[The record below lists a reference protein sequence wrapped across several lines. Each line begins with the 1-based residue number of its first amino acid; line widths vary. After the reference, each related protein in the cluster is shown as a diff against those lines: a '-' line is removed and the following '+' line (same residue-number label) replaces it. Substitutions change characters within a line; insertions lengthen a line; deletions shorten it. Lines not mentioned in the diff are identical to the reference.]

1 MLLGS
6 LCAIRWSSERFG
18 TDDRNEVLMRILQ
31 EGEIRR
37 GQRAHEKK
45 FHRGSLKEQTGS
57 GAVH

>member
-1 MLLGS
+1 MRCC